1 MVQRLQGARIV
12 KSNLGVNDF
21 SWEVNRFWA
30 INIYHVFFFFLS
42 KQKQQRKWAREPPFE
57 IKRNQCIYEHSPG
70 DIDKCNTEYR
80 RRLWQ
85 IESEK
90 LCG

>member
-30 INIYHVFFFFLS
+30 INIYHVFFFF
-42 KQKQQRKWAREPPFE
+42 KQTKTAEE
-57 IKRNQCIYEHSPG
+57 M
-70 DIDKCNTEYR
+70 
-80 RRLWQ
+80 
-85 IESEK
+85 SERTTVWN
-90 LCG
+90 